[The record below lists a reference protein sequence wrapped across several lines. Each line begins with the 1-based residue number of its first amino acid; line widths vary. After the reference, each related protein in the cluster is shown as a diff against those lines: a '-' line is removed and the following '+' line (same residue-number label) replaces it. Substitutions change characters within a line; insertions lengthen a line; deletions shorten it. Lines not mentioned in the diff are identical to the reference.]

1 MSNESENKDMNKER
15 ALGKR
20 RGWRVLVKLRKEL
33 SKAGV
38 AVNGDDGYAMFEEAS
53 TNNDQQMI
61 EESSLVNQ
69 LHQVQMGTAIATI
82 DALDF
87 LNFLQHRG
95 FIHLWEE
102 YLDEDGKKWEGREP
116 RTNWPTFI

>member
-1 MSNESENKDMNKER
+1 MNKER

-20 RGWRVLVKLRKEL
+20 RGWRVLVKLRREL

-38 AVNGDDGYAMFEEAS
+38 AVNGDDGHAMFEEAS

-102 YLDEDGKKWEGREP
+102 YLEEDGNKWEGREP